1 MTLDFMPGSSL
12 LTHMDLRSDHC
23 ISKAQYIRQFE
34 KWAFKKN
41 SSKDQWEGIA
51 VEVRKRKYH
60 GKDSEIFVKNKR
72 IPDKKLRKEIS
83 RYAPADRHEDS
94 GKKP

>member
-1 MTLDFMPGSSL
+1 
-12 LTHMDLRSDHC
+12 MDLRSDHC

-72 IPDKKLRKEIS
+72 IPDKKLSKEIS
-83 RYAPADRHEDS
+83 RYAPAEVDEQY
-94 GKKP
+94 GKKL

>member
-1 MTLDFMPGSSL
+1 
-12 LTHMDLRSDHC
+12 MDLRSDHC

>member
-1 MTLDFMPGSSL
+1 VTLDFMPGSSL
-12 LTHMDLRSDHC
+12 LTHMDLRSNHC
-23 ISKAQYIRQFE
+23 ISNAQYIRQFE

-51 VEVRKRKYH
+51 VEVRKRKYQ
-60 GKDSEIFVKNKR
+60 GKESEIFVKNKR

-83 RYAPADRHEDS
+83 RYAPAEGDEQH